1 MKTVLTDWRMYVF
14 VGTLFLFVKLINIA
28 DLVARSYIYSSF
40 YVPEEEMQAIS
51 LEQFF
56 DKE

>member
-1 MKTVLTDWRMYVF
+1 MKTILTDWRMYVF
-14 VGTLFLFVKLINIA
+14 VGTLFLFIKLVNIA
-28 DLVARSYIYSSF
+28 DLVVKSYVYSSF
-40 YVPEEEMQAIS
+40 YVPEEDIQALN